1 VAPQPQLGLSAGQFA
16 NHNRQEEIM
25 TKTGS
30 RHRTARLAQV
40 AVLAAFALGSA
51 AASAMADPYPLTFQ
65 LNYPIAGFN
74 AGYELAV
81 QKGFYKDVGLD
92 VKIEPGNGS
101 QITAQLVAAGKAD
114 IAFADAAPVMK
125 LISSGAKIKILATI
139 LQGNPNQVTALK
151 KTGLKS
157 VADIKGHTVAMPN
170 GGSQVPMF
178 PLVLAANGLKDSD
191 VQIVNMPPESMV
203 PTLMQGQVDV
213 ILGSIDY
220 FAIQLKNLGAETT
233 NFPFIDNGAPTVSTS
248 IIASE
253 SFLAAHPDIAKA
265 FVKASLKGW
274 SAAIDDEASAVAAMK
289 AMFPDSN
296 EKLAPAQLDATKY
309 LMCVNRAK
317 FVGKALPVQW
327 TDTVRILGEVG
338 ILPKDVKAETYYTYD
353 YLPSESELRPC
364 PLK

>member
-1 VAPQPQLGLSAGQFA
+1 MTVHTMTVPF
-16 NHNRQEEIM
+16 RTTTMQEEIL
-25 TKTGS
+25 TQEKRSQRGAS
-30 RHRTARLAQV
+30 RLAQI
-40 AVLAAFALGSA
+40 AALALTAGLTGF
-51 AASAMADPYPLTFQ
+51 AASVLADPYPITFQ
-65 LNYPIAGFN
+65 LNYPAAGFN
-74 AGYELAV
+74 AGFELAV
-81 QKGFYKDVGLD
+81 QKGFYKDAGLD

-101 QITAQLVAAGKAD
+101 QVTAQLVAAGKND
-114 IAFADAAPVMK
+114 LAFADAAPVMK
-125 LISSGAKIKILATI
+125 LISSGAKIKVLATI

-157 VADIKGHTVAMPN
+157 VADIKGHSVAMPN

-178 PLVLAANGLKDSD
+178 PLVLAANGLKDTD

-203 PTLMQGQVDV
+203 PSLMQGQVDV

-220 FAIQLKNLGAETT
+220 FAIQLKNLGADTT

-274 SAAIDDEASAVAAMK
+274 YAAIDDEAAAVAAMK
-289 AMFPDSN
+289 AMFPDAN

-327 TDTVRILGEVG
+327 DDTVRILGEVG
-338 ILPKDVKAETYYTYD
+338 ILPKDVKAATYYTYD
-353 YLPSESELRPC
+353 YLPPELELRPC